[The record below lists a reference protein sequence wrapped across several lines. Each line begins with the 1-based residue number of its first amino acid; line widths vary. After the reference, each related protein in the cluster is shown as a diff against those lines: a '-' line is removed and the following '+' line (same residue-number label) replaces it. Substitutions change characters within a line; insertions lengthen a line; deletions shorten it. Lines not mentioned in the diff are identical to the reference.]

1 MTKVDELRQF
11 PDEEIMT
18 RLEESKEEL
27 FNLRFQNA
35 TGQLENY
42 KQLGLVKKEVARLET
57 ILRERELDIES
68 APTPEVT
75 SKKKRRWRKT
85 KADEEVD
92 ASIHAR
98 AEGVDEE
105 EVQETAETELLEEEA
120 SDEEVTE
127 EEEKT

>member
-68 APTPEVT
+68 APTPEV
-75 SKKKRRWRKT
+75 SAKKRRWRKT

-98 AEGVDEE
+98 AEGVEEEEE
-105 EVQETAETELLEEEA
+105 EVEEGPK
-120 SDEEVTE
+120 EEVTE
-127 EEEKT
+127 EEVAEEEEKT

>member
-42 KQLGLVKKEVARLET
+42 KQLGLVKREVARLET

-75 SKKKRRWRKT
+75 STKKRRWRKT

-98 AEGVDEE
+98 VEGVEEEEDEIAEEELPEE
-105 EVQETAETELLEEEA
+105 EV
-120 SDEEVTE
+120 SDEDVSE